1 MRTLSALSD
10 DLDFDSCS
18 YCGARIPADI
28 VRCPKC
34 GQYTDGRG
42 PLAGRQRW
50 TPRRLAA
57 LVIGAVAVLAFLSMI
72 LGGC

>member
-1 MRTLSALSD
+1 LSD
-10 DLDFDSCS
+10 DLDFDSCT

-34 GQYTDGRG
+34 GEYTDGLG
-42 PLAGRQRW
+42 PLAARQAW
-50 TPRRLAA
+50 TPRRIAMLVVGLIAA
-57 LVIGAVAVLAFLSMI
+57 LAFLAMV